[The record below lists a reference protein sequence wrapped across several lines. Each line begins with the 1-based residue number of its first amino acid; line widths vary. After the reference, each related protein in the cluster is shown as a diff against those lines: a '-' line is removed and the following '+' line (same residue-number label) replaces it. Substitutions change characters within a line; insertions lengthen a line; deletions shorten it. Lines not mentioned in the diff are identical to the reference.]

1 MTKDIQSILASEYVE
16 PSPRIK
22 AVCNDIRSR
31 HPGRVLAFIYYGS
44 SLRDMDN
51 PNNMLDFY
59 VLVDSY
65 RKTHKNPIRVILN
78 VLFPPAV
85 YYHEMVHSGDIKTTC
100 KYSVMS
106 IKAFERR
113 CGPGAFLS
121 TTWGRFSQPCVVLFP
136 ENEAVQNRVM
146 SARET
151 AVRHMAAQTFPLFD
165 QKASA
170 TKFWA
175 RGFMQSYRTE
185 LRPESSEGR
194 AEEIVERYKERYSGI
209 MDALYGEADQDDA
222 YTLPAASAF
231 GTKTKWF
238 LRRLLGKPSAA
249 IRILSSAFTF
259 ENGFEYVQHKLEK
272 HSGVRIDASENQKK
286 HPVLWSPV
294 LAFKYWRKGAFR

>member
-1 MTKDIQSILASEYVE
+1 MTQDIQSILAQEYVE
-16 PSPRIK
+16 PSERIQ
-22 AVCNDIRSR
+22 AVCADIRSR

-51 PNNMLDFY
+51 PDNMLDFY

-78 VLFPPAV
+78 AMFPPAV
-85 YYHEMVHSGDIKTTC
+85 YYHEMMHEGDIKTTC

-113 CGPGAFLS
+113 CGAGAFLS

-136 ENEAVQNRVM
+136 SDETIFSRVM
-146 SARET
+146 RARET
-151 AVRHMAAQTFPLFD
+151 AVRHMAAQTFPLFEGRAT
-165 QKASA
+165 AS
-170 TKFWA
+170 KFWA

-194 AEEIVERYKERYSGI
+194 AEEIVNRYGERYTGI
-209 MDALYGEADQDDA
+209 MEVLYGPADQDGMYA
-222 YTLPAASAF
+222 LPPASAPAI
-231 GTKTKWF
+231 KTKWF
-238 LRRLLGKPSAA
+238 FRRLLGKPAAA

-259 ENGFEYVQHKLEK
+259 EGGFEYVQHKLEK
-272 HSGVRIDASENQKK
+272 HSGVRINASESQKK
-286 HPVLWSPV
+286 HPVIWSPV
-294 LAFKYWRKGAFR
+294 LAYKYWRKGAFR